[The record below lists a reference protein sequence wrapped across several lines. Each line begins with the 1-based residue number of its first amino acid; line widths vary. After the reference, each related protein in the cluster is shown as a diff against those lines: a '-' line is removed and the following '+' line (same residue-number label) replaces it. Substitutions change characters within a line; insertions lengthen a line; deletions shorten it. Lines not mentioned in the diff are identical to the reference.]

1 MITSNLIE
9 TSIYLAG
16 ALLAWR
22 MLRARCVTLQLKA
35 LLIVTFI
42 WGIAGASV
50 SLH

>member
-1 MITSNLIE
+1 MTINLIY
-9 TSIYLAG
+9 TAIYLAG

-22 MLRARCVTLQLKA
+22 WLHARCVTPQLKA
-35 LLIVTFI
+35 LLIITFI